1 MNVVIALVLLFL
13 LIALSIP
20 AIGAQR
26 KSETDTKQVREK
38 QEDGVLMV

>member
-1 MNVVIALVLLFL
+1 MNVVIALILLFL

-26 KSETDTKQVREK
+26 KSEERQQEAHEK
-38 QEDGVLMV
+38 KDEGVLIV

>member
-26 KSETDTKQVREK
+26 KSEANRQEAHEK
-38 QEDGVLMV
+38 KEEGVLMI

>member
-20 AIGAQR
+20 AMGAQR
-26 KSETDTKQVREK
+26 KSEANKPETHEK
-38 QEDGVLMV
+38 KDEGMLIV

>member
-1 MNVVIALVLLFL
+1 MNMVIALVLLFL

-26 KSETDTKQVREK
+26 KSEANKQDAREQK
-38 QEDGVLMV
+38 DEGVLMV

>member
-26 KSETDTKQVREK
+26 KSQTNKPETHEK
-38 QEDGVLMV
+38 KEEGVLIV

>member
-26 KSETDTKQVREK
+26 KSAERQPETHENKE
-38 QEDGVLMV
+38 EGVLIV